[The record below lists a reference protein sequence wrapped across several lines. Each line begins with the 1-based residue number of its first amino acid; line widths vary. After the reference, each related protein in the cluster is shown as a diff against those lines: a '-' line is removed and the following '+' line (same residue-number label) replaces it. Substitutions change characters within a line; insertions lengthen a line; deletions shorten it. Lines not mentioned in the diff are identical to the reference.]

1 VASVFVERSEIPQH
15 AGRRTH
21 HSMYNGIGGFP
32 FKSSCIIIASPIWC
46 SAAFV
51 HLQSMNK
58 PILVVKFGSAVL
70 AGKDGRTNT
79 SIIRKIADEIS
90 ILHQHY
96 TIILVSSGAVSS
108 GKHFLKDYKGTLTEK
123 KAAAAIGNPIL
134 INYYQ
139 NSFSKHGITVAQAL
153 CERHHFSNRHQFLQ
167 MKNTFEEFWKNK
179 IIPVVNENDLI
190 SNNELKFSDND
201 ELATLLAIGFNA
213 EKLIIC
219 TSSNGFLDADKKI
232 IPVVNSID
240 EHILSFISSE
250 KSSVGLGGMLSKI
263 TFTQLATSLGIEVY
277 ISGLTGKEPLK
288 QTLALQKGTFFKPK
302 KSNLKERQK
311 WLMSG
316 SVTVGQIHVDS
327 GAEKALLNRKSLL
340 TVGITK
346 TAGQFNAGQ
355 VIQIMNHKAE
365 IIGVAKAK
373 LSNTEVIKNK
383 STKNIIA
390 AHADDI
396 VLF

>member
-1 VASVFVERSEIPQH
+1 
-15 AGRRTH
+15 
-21 HSMYNGIGGFP
+21 
-32 FKSSCIIIASPIWC
+32 
-46 SAAFV
+46 
-51 HLQSMNK
+51 MNK

-70 AGKDGRTNT
+70 AGKDGKTNT
-79 SIIRKIADEIS
+79 STIRKIADEIS
-90 ILHQHY
+90 FLHQYY

-108 GKHFLKDYKGTLTEK
+108 GKHFLQQYKGTLTEK

-134 INYYQ
+134 INLYQ
-139 NSFSKHGITVAQAL
+139 KYFSKHGITVAQAL

-167 MKNTFEEFWKNK
+167 MKNTFEEFWKNN

-263 TFTQLATSLGIEVY
+263 TFTQLATSLGIEAY
-277 ISGLTGKEPLK
+277 ISGLTGKKPLQ

-316 SVTVGQIHVDS
+316 SVTVGQIHVDG

-355 VIQIMNHKAE
+355 VIQIMNDKAE